1 MKVRT
6 KTENS
11 RYVDFLEEAID
22 RIEQATDSITY
33 TAYPEINRRLIA
45 KLEEAM
51 CTLEEAMEAC
61 TFKP

>member
-6 KTENS
+6 KTENR

-22 RIEQATDSITY
+22 RVGQAADCITY
-33 TAYPEINRRLIA
+33 SSYPEINRRIIA